1 VANRDSI
8 GGPGKVLP
16 AGRAAMAGEPTVY
29 VVDDEADVL
38 RALSRLLRS
47 EGLPVHTFDDP
58 CAFVAYLQP
67 QHPGCV
73 VLDLSMPELDGLAV
87 QRVLSEKG
95 CGQPVILL
103 SGNADSAASASALQQ
118 GAVDFLSK
126 PVDGDVFLR
135 AVRAALAADG
145 DARALEGAR
154 RTPR

>member
-8 GGPGKVLP
+8 DGPGKVLP

-47 EGLPVHTFDDP
+47 EGLPVRTFDDP
-58 CAFVAYLQP
+58 CAFVAFLQP
-67 QHPGCV
+67 QHPGCI

-87 QRVLSEKG
+87 QRVLAEKA
-95 CGQPVILL
+95 CSQPVILL
-103 SGNADSAASASALQQ
+103 SGNADGAASASALRQ
-118 GAVDFLSK
+118 GAVDSLSK

-145 DARALEGAR
+145 DSRAAGVPGR
-154 RTPR
+154 PP